1 MMARAMGASRT
12 SAGSLQNLMKNVLN
26 GMQPFD

>member
-12 SAGSLQNLMKNVLN
+12 SAGSLQNMVKNVLN
-26 GMQPFD
+26 SMQHFD